1 MYPCRALASIVIFCS
16 GTLVTLHPNEVE
28 YEDWLQ
34 QHVTLWTGLNQ
45 IKSLTRLRLQVNG
58 RYSEYGLTFHSDTT
72 GPDQLGSAGLSIL
85 EGACHHSL
93 SVTTTP
99 GPRM

>member
-1 MYPCRALASIVIFCS
+1 M
-16 GTLVTLHPNEVE
+16 TLHPNEVE

-34 QHVTLWTGLNQ
+34 PACYAEDRLEP